1 MKIRCGPAAV
11 IGYESREATVVIDG
25 KGGRRTTREPED
37 LLALKNRVTLFVD
50 RELGKRDEKRYPRV
64 ICPGFFA
71 FPDVFASRI
80 CQVFLPGQRI
90 PFDPNAYLSS

>member
-37 LLALKNRVTLFVD
+37 LLALRKESRSSWIGSLAKGMKN
-50 RELGKRDEKRYPRV
+50 G
-64 ICPGFFA
+64 IPG
-71 FPDVFASRI
+71 
-80 CQVFLPGQRI
+80 
-90 PFDPNAYLSS
+90 